1 LAALG
6 CIAAAYITLPERLF
20 GFVSVDRAPLHAWIC
35 TVIGLVAGLI
45 IGLLNDSSTNYSCD
59 CVKDIAKEQD
69 AGSLHYVSHGLA
81 LGSAST
87 IVPLVLIAVG
97 AFITFTL
104 LGAFGIALAAL
115 GLLSTIAI
123 VLAVDTFGP
132 IAGNAAGIVEMCNLA
147 ENVRG
152 SADNLDSAGQ
162 NTSSIGK
169 GYAIAG
175 AAFVALALF
184 GAYLMVAGNFGN
196 AFPISFVSISTPI
209 ILAGLLVGSI
219 LPHAFIANINSAVNK
234 SKDKLVNEVN

>member
-1 LAALG
+1 MNHS
-6 CIAAAYITLPERLF
+6 F
-20 GFVSVDRAPLHAWIC
+20 
-35 TVIGLVAGLI
+35 
-45 IGLLNDSSTNYSCD
+45 
-59 CVKDIAKEQD
+59 
-69 AGSLHYVSHGLA
+69 A
-81 LGSAST
+81 LGSGST
-87 IVPLVLIAVG
+87 VIPIVLIAIA

-115 GLLSTIAI
+115 GLLSTISI

-132 IAGNAAGIVEMCNLA
+132 IAGNAAGIVEMCNLP

-169 GYAIAG
+169 GYSIAG

-184 GAYLMVAGNFGN
+184 GAYLLVAGKFEN
-196 AFPISFVSISTPI
+196 AYPISILNISTPI

-219 LPHAFIANINSAVNK
+219 LPHAFIANINSAVGK
-234 SKDKLVNEVN
+234 STDKLVNEVN